1 MTPNVD
7 WFAISPS
14 LALLAGGGVAL
25 LAAVLVPRWLRA
37 SLAAFAAACGFAG
50 AFVAAALLFWKSP
63 EAETLIGDAMT
74 RDRFGAMAQLIVAGA
89 GLLTIGVAYSRS
101 SRGRSAAEFFA
112 LLAFAGG
119 GMAFLVQA
127 NNLMTLF
134 LGLEWFS
141 VALYILC
148 AIELDVVG
156 SLEAGLKYLIIGGF
170 GSAVLLFGSALVFG
184 ATGELGF
191 AQIADATRTQDL
203 VDDPLLVAGLAMI
216 IAGLCFKA
224 SAAPFHQWTPD
235 VYEGAPTPV
244 TAFMAAATK
253 TVAVVLMLRVLV
265 TAFPQ
270 EDELW
275 TIAIAVIVCISLA
288 WGNLAA
294 LVQRNLKR
302 MLAYSS
308 IAHAGF
314 LLIAV
319 SSDNELGA
327 RALLFYLVPYAAASI
342 GAFAVIVARE
352 RELGAPVT
360 LDNLGGLGWERPL
373 LGVAMWAFML
383 SFAGL
388 PPTGGFVGKFF
399 VLSSAYDR
407 GWTWLVIVGVL
418 GTLISLYYY
427 LAVIR
432 ALYMRSPLE
441 MQLAPSGGS
450 PPREVLLGSSV
461 FLSMAV
467 VVGSF
472 FAVEPLIDMARE
484 AAESLPL

>member
-25 LAAVLVPRWLRA
+25 LAAVLVPRWLQA

-191 AQIADATRTQDL
+191 AQIADATSAQDL
-203 VDDPLLVAGLAMI
+203 VDDPMLVAGLAML
-216 IAGLCFKA
+216 IAGLGFKA

-244 TAFMAAATK
+244 TAFMSAATK
-253 TVAVVLMLRVLV
+253 TVAVVLTLRVLV

-275 TIAIAVIVCISLA
+275 TIAIAVIVCTSLA
-288 WGNLAA
+288 IGNLGA
-294 LVQRNLKR
+294 LVQRNVKR

-308 IAHAGF
+308 VAHAGF

-319 SSDNELGA
+319 AADNELGA
-327 RALLFYLVPYAAASI
+327 RALLFYLIPYSAASI
-342 GAFAVIVARE
+342 GAFAVVAARE
-352 RELGAPVT
+352 RELGLPVT

-388 PPTGGFVGKFF
+388 PPTGGFVGKFYVF
-399 VLSSAYDR
+399 SSAYDR
-407 GWTWLVIVGVL
+407 GWTWLVIVGVVA
-418 GTLISLYYY
+418 TLISLYYY

-432 ALYMRSPLE
+432 ALYMRSPME